1 MRVGKANGQ
10 DWLRLSEAATALGV
24 SLNTLRRWSDT
35 GKLVCYRSP
44 GGHRRYRRA
53 DVEALLRAQ
62 SEGGQ
67 PAGATGLLPAFTA
80 GGGDLDLLGPPLSV
94 LAQVAAEGVG
104 ATSCVFALLVG
115 EGRLRVVAGYGR
127 AGGLSPADGVV
138 LLEDAPAPAEV
149 LRNGRRLVI
158 ADLTSTSLLD
168 RGAAEAY
175 REQGEAALLALPL
188 IIGGRH
194 AGVMQLSDS
203 RAPRAFTGANV
214 AFAEFMARQA
224 ARLMAGD
231 GQWPEEDAPQD
242 PRLAV
247 DPPAAPSTARARSD
261 VEAAT
266 ALAALA
272 LEDAAG
278 ETTRRVGELDDLITD
293 VTLHSPAG
301 DAERL
306 VRATLR
312 VLQQAFDL
320 SAGAVYAV
328 DDGAATAIA
337 AAPLCS
343 TTDRWRLDE
352 YPPAAAAVAGR
363 SVVVIAGDDDPLLA
377 PDVAARFLA
386 ARGLAGVV
394 PVDEGSEDDV
404 VGLLEV
410 GGGRPGR
417 TEDLAEAAGV
427 LADLLAQLLGGT
439 NAIAGLQRRNRDLAQ
454 VIEAGNESAARQ
466 SADEVLRAVVE
477 RLAELTHAP
486 VVDVSTGGNDTLRA
500 LVSYDGGRFD
510 LEWED
515 VVIPLVRYPCS
526 RRAVEGGEM
535 VTVASLDD
543 PLLDE
548 EARYSLEK
556 WGYQALLS
564 MPLVSAGRVIGLV
577 ELSDYV
583 PRDFGPDLELV
594 RGLCAVAA
602 HALEN
607 AALLERAERRSRI
620 LNELV
625 ELGDQGSRPSDIEG
639 LQRHVAERL
648 QAAVDAANCDI
659 FRVAGDGLRCVAS
672 FDRSG
677 YDERPVGDLLDLQSY
692 PTVVAAMNGHQIL
705 IITSPD
711 DPRLSESERRAY
723 REYGY
728 ASEVCVPLVV
738 NDELYGLID
747 IYDTRERDYTEYLS
761 FLKSAG
767 QTLASAFENALLV
780 EQVERRSRILREIV
794 DLGALASQTRD
805 LEETLGALA
814 ERVRAAVEAADCD
827 IYTLQGESLRCVVSA
842 DLDGF
847 DEAVV
852 GAVLDMDKFPATAMA
867 VRSGEVMAVAG
878 LDDPRLTAQE
888 RASMAEYGFESEFC
902 IPLVAGERVIGMID
916 VFDTRP
922 RDYGEYVDF
931 LSSVGQMAAAAIQN
945 ALLVDKLKHILGGQ
959 AGDAKSKA
967 PAAPCGDLS
976 PFEPDHR

>member
-62 SEGGQ
+62 SQEGQ

-115 EGRLRVVAGYGR
+115 EGRLRIVAGYGR

-158 ADLTSTSLLD
+158 ADLTSTSLLA

-188 IIGGRH
+188 IVGGRH

-247 DPPAAPSTARARSD
+247 DPPAAPSTARARNEPARAPTTVLHSLAERLRRELGAVACD
-261 VEAAT
+261 VLRYDRDERALTLVAATESEGETPPLEGLLYPVADALAGDTVTLHDLAARNLAGTPLLRFEQNGAQSAFFVPVRLGDDVTGVLEVFSADPRRALDARELALVEAAT

-272 LEDAAG
+272 LENAAG
-278 ETTRRVGELDDLITD
+278 ETTRRVGELDDLI
-293 VTLHSPAG
+293 
-301 DAERL
+301 
-306 VRATLR
+306 
-312 VLQQAFDL
+312 
-320 SAGAVYAV
+320 
-328 DDGAATAIA
+328 
-337 AAPLCS
+337 
-343 TTDRWRLDE
+343 
-352 YPPAAAAVAGR
+352 
-363 SVVVIAGDDDPLLA
+363 
-377 PDVAARFLA
+377 
-386 ARGLAGVV
+386 
-394 PVDEGSEDDV
+394 
-404 VGLLEV
+404 
-410 GGGRPGR
+410 
-417 TEDLAEAAGV
+417 
-427 LADLLAQLLGGT
+427 AQLLGGT

-486 VVDVSTGGNDTLRA
+486 VVDVYTVENDTLRA

-548 EARYSLEK
+548 EAGYSLEK

-594 RGLCAVAA
+594 RGLCGVAA

-607 AALLERAERRSRI
+607 AALLEQAERRSRI

-625 ELGDQGSRPSDIEG
+625 ELGDLGSRPSDIEG

-648 QAAVDAANCDI
+648 QVAVDAASCDI
-659 FRVAGDGLRCVAS
+659 FRVTADGLRCVAS
-672 FDRSG
+672 CDRSG

-780 EQVERRSRILREIV
+780 EQVGRRSRILREIV

-814 ERVRAAVEAADCD
+814 ERVRAAIEAADCD

-902 IPLVAGERVIGMID
+902 IPLVADESVIGLID

-922 RDYGEYVDF
+922 RDYAEYVDF
-931 LSSVGQMAAAAIQN
+931 LSCVGQTAAAAVQN
-945 ALLVDKLKHILGGQ
+945 ALLVDKLERVLGG
-959 AGDAKSKA
+959 
-967 PAAPCGDLS
+967 
-976 PFEPDHR
+976 

>member
-62 SEGGQ
+62 SREGQ

-80 GGGDLDLLGPPLSV
+80 GDGDLDLLGPPLSV

-104 ATSCVFALLVG
+104 ATSCVFALPVG
-115 EGRLRVVAGYGR
+115 EGRLRIVAGYGR

-158 ADLTSTSLLD
+158 ADLTSTSLLA

-203 RAPRAFTGANV
+203 RAPRTFTGANV

-352 YPPAAAAVAGR
+352 YPPAAAVVAGR

-386 ARGLAGVV
+386 ARGLASVV
-394 PVDEGSEDDV
+394 LAPLVYRDDV

-410 GGGRPGR
+410 GGGPGR
-417 TEDLAEAAGV
+417 TEDLAQAAEV

-439 NAIAGLQRRNRDLAQ
+439 NAIAELQRRNRDLAQ
-454 VIEAGNESAARQ
+454 VVEAGNESAARQ

-486 VVDVSTGGNDTLRA
+486 VVDVYTVENDTLRA

-594 RGLCAVAA
+594 RGLCGVAA

-607 AALLERAERRSRI
+607 AALLEQAERRSRI

-625 ELGDQGSRPSDIEG
+625 ELGDLGSRPSDIEG
-639 LQRHVAERL
+639 LQRHVAQRL
-648 QAAVDAANCDI
+648 QVAVDAANCDI
-659 FRVAGDGLRCVAS
+659 FRVTGDGLRCVAS

-711 DPRLSESERRAY
+711 DPRLSESERRTY

-738 NDELYGLID
+738 NGDLYGLID

-780 EQVERRSRILREIV
+780 EQVEQRSRILREIV

-814 ERVRAAVEAADCD
+814 ERVRAAIEADDCD

-902 IPLVAGERVIGMID
+902 IPLVADESVIGLID

-922 RDYGEYVDF
+922 RDYAEYVDF
-931 LSSVGQMAAAAIQN
+931 LSCVGQMAAAAIQN
-945 ALLVDKLKHILGGQ
+945 ALLVDKLERVLGG
-959 AGDAKSKA
+959 
-967 PAAPCGDLS
+967 
-976 PFEPDHR
+976 

>member
-62 SEGGQ
+62 SREAQ

-115 EGRLRVVAGYGR
+115 EGRLRIVAGYGR

-158 ADLTSTSLLD
+158 ADLTSTSLLA
-168 RGAAEAY
+168 RGAVEAY

-188 IIGGRH
+188 IVGGRH

-247 DPPAAPSTARARSD
+247 DPPAAPSTARARNEPARAPTTVLHSLAERLRRELGAVACD
-261 VEAAT
+261 VLRYDRDERALTLVAATESEGETPPLEGLLYPVDDAGGVADALAGDTVTLHDLAARNLAGTPLLRFEQNGAQSAFFVPVRLGDDVTGVLEVFSADPRRALDARELALVEAAT

-272 LEDAAG
+272 LENAAG
-278 ETTRRVGELDDLITD
+278 ETTRRVGELDDLI
-293 VTLHSPAG
+293 
-301 DAERL
+301 
-306 VRATLR
+306 
-312 VLQQAFDL
+312 
-320 SAGAVYAV
+320 
-328 DDGAATAIA
+328 
-337 AAPLCS
+337 
-343 TTDRWRLDE
+343 
-352 YPPAAAAVAGR
+352 
-363 SVVVIAGDDDPLLA
+363 
-377 PDVAARFLA
+377 
-386 ARGLAGVV
+386 
-394 PVDEGSEDDV
+394 
-404 VGLLEV
+404 
-410 GGGRPGR
+410 
-417 TEDLAEAAGV
+417 
-427 LADLLAQLLGGT
+427 AQLLGGT

-486 VVDVSTGGNDTLRA
+486 VVDVYTVENDTLRA

-602 HALEN
+602 NALEN
-607 AALLERAERRSRI
+607 AALLEQAERRSRI

-625 ELGDQGSRPSDIEG
+625 ELGDLGSRPSAIEG

-648 QAAVDAANCDI
+648 QVAVDAANCDI
-659 FRVAGDGLRCVAS
+659 FRVTADGLRCVAS
-672 FDRSG
+672 CDRSG

-692 PTVVAAMNGHQIL
+692 PTVVTAMNGHQIL

-711 DPRLSESERRAY
+711 DPRLSESERRTY

-814 ERVRAAVEAADCD
+814 ERVRAAIEAADCD

-902 IPLVAGERVIGMID
+902 IPLVADESVIGLID

-922 RDYGEYVDF
+922 RDYAEYVDF
-931 LSSVGQMAAAAIQN
+931 LSCVGQMAAAAVQN
-945 ALLVDKLKHILGGQ
+945 ALLVDKLERVLGG
-959 AGDAKSKA
+959 
-967 PAAPCGDLS
+967 
-976 PFEPDHR
+976 